1 MIQIKRKLL
10 AHFEQVR
17 NNRIS
22 SEDKKKFSQFFHQFL
37 DDNFEEFTYKA
48 VLWEGEDPEDV
59 IINIFNIIEEFKL
72 ISLSNSIPKFLK
84 NQIEYSQLLSG
95 FSYNIYYQVL
105 CLQKNTFAS
114 GVLETDLSLILM
126 LSLTYFPEEADLI
139 GKQFLK
145 VLENHKEKEEENN
158 YYNGRVKEMFGY
170 SDIIWLS
177 SIVSKCYGKEDMSG
191 KISNYCS
198 ENANPIYEKAVSN
211 LFSMDEAIVNTWV
224 DEMVDFHIRNSK
236 NDLTLPFN
244 HEEWQYFPIEII
256 SLLELRLRKGF
267 EISFIE
273 NSFLKEFLP
282 HLGISVPIELD
293 EFTQKLKTRV
303 TG

>member
-1 MIQIKRKLL
+1 MKQTSKFKKESRLFFEDVLSSYNNNEDQKSIKSFLEYVNSGK
-10 AHFEQVR
+10 EQFIHKVILFGEEEIKEYDILTIYSFI
-17 NNRIS
+17 NGYYLSQAVLNFQN
-22 SEDKKKFSQFFHQFL
+22 KKKYEYLLNGYQ
-37 DDNFEEFTYKA
+37 Y
-48 VLWEGEDPEDV
+48 
-59 IINIFNIIEEFKL
+59 
-72 ISLSNSIPKFLK
+72 SILYQILHLK
-84 NQIEYSQLLSG
+84 
-95 FSYNIYYQVL
+95 
-105 CLQKNTFAS
+105 KDTFAS
-114 GVLETDLSLILM
+114 GVLGTDLSLIFM
-126 LSLTYFPEEADLI
+126 LALTYFPEEADLI
-139 GKQFLK
+139 GEQLVKFLRYNEEVK
-145 VLENHKEKEEENN
+145 KNHHS
-158 YYNGRVKEMFGY
+158 EMTGDFG
-170 SDIIWLS
+170 LS
-177 SIVSKCYGKEDMSG
+177 STVYLSSFLAGYYGKKELGGQIQSFCKKDIETCY
-191 KISNYCS
+191 KN
-198 ENANPIYEKAVSN
+198 VVDN